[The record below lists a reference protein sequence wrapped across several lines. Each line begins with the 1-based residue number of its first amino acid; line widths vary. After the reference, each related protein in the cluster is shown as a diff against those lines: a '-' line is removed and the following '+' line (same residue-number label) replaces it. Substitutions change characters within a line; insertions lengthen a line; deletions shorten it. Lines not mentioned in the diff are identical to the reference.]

1 MTDDGNTTD
10 YAPTTNDASLPDDG
24 VVILVGSGQRA
35 YREYL
40 LAGAARR
47 RPVWILDAT
56 PATWQDEYVI
66 GSTTVPLLDA
76 QRLVPD
82 QEGLIGAAEAV
93 AAAHRVVGVFSYDE
107 TLVVTTALIAER
119 LGLPGLTARG
129 ADNCRNKHNTRR
141 LLTDAGLPQPH
152 FAYVT
157 DAGQALAA
165 ADSFGYPV
173 VLKPRG
179 MGASIG
185 VIRVD
190 GPEGV
195 RSAFEVADSASH
207 GGNSAY
213 EGGVLVEECV
223 MGPEISIDGAV
234 FDGSYTPLFLAH
246 KEVGL
251 EPYFEE
257 TGHVVSATD
266 PLLADEELLGVL
278 RDAHRAL
285 GVGYGITHTEVK
297 LTSRGPVIIEVNARL
312 GGDLIPYLGALAT
325 GVEPGEVA
333 VELATG
339 NRPAWTPSKART
351 VGIRFLYPHRNG
363 TVRSVDVPAAT
374 DTPGLLEAN
383 AMVAPG
389 TTLLLPP
396 EGYLSRYAN
405 VICAADDRSGCEEYL
420 AKAAAL
426 TTIVLDS

>member
-1 MTDDGNTTD
+1 MTDDSN
-10 YAPTTNDASLPDDG
+10 PTDDG

-47 RPVWILDAT
+47 RPIWILDAAE
-56 PATWQDEYVI
+56 PTWQQEYVL
-66 GSTTVPLLDA
+66 GSTTVELLDRA
-76 QRLVPD
+76 RLVPD
-82 QEGLIGAAEAV
+82 TEGLIKAAEAV
-93 AAAHRVVGVFSYDE
+93 AAEHRVVGVFSYDE

-119 LGLPGLTARG
+119 LGLPGLTSRG
-129 ADNCRNKHNTRR
+129 ADNCRNKHNTRQ
-141 LLTDAGLPQPH
+141 LLTAAGLPQPR

-157 DAGQALAA
+157 DAGTALAT

-190 GPEGV
+190 GPEGI
-195 RSAFEVADSASH
+195 REAFEVADAAGR
-207 GGNSAY
+207 GGNSDY

-234 FDGSYTPLFLAH
+234 FDGAWTPLFLAH

-251 EPYFEE
+251 APYFEE

-278 RDAHRAL
+278 RDAHREL
-285 GVGYGITHTEVK
+285 GIGYGITHTEVK
-297 LTSRGPVIIEVNARL
+297 LTGRGPVIIEVNARL
-312 GGDLIPYLGALAT
+312 GGDLIPYLGSLAT
-325 GVEPGEVA
+325 GVQPGEIA
-333 VELATG
+333 ADLAAG
-339 NRPAWTPSKART
+339 VRPEWTPAESRT
-351 VGIRFLYPHRNG
+351 VGIRFLYPPENG
-363 TVRSVDVPAAT
+363 TVRSVDVPAPA
-374 DTPGLLEAN
+374 DVPGLLETN
-383 AMVAPG
+383 VMVAPG
-389 TTLLLPP
+389 ATLLLPP

-405 VICAADDRSGCEEYL
+405 LICAGESFPSCEESL

-426 TTIVLDS
+426 TTIVLAG

>member
-1 MTDDGNTTD
+1 MTEDAKTT
-10 YAPTTNDASLPDDG
+10 DDG

-47 RPVWILDAT
+47 RPIWILDAVD
-56 PATWQDEYVI
+56 PTWQEQYVL
-66 GSTTVPLLDA
+66 GSTTVELLDRE
-76 QRLVPD
+76 RLVPD
-82 QEGLIGAAEAV
+82 TQGLIRAAEAV
-93 AAAHRVVGVFSYDE
+93 AAEHRVVGVFSYDE

-119 LGLPGLTARG
+119 LGLPGLTSRG
-129 ADNCRNKHNTRR
+129 ADNCRNKHNTRQ
-141 LLTDAGLPQPH
+141 LLTAAGLPQPH

-157 DAGQALAA
+157 DAETALAT

-190 GPEGV
+190 GPDGI
-195 RSAFEVADSASH
+195 RAAFEVADAASH
-207 GGNSAY
+207 GGNSDY

-223 MGPEISIDGAV
+223 MGPEISIDGVV
-234 FDGSYTPLFLAH
+234 FDGAWTPLFLAH

-251 EPYFEE
+251 APYFEE

-278 RDAHRAL
+278 RDAHREL
-285 GVGYGITHTEVK
+285 GIGYGITHTEVK
-297 LTSRGPVIIEVNARL
+297 LTTRGPVIIEVNARL
-312 GGDLIPYLGALAT
+312 GGDLIPYLGSLAT
-325 GVEPGEVA
+325 GVEPGELAAEVA
-333 VELATG
+333 AGV
-339 NRPAWTPSKART
+339 RPEWTPAESRT
-351 VGIRFLYPHRNG
+351 VGIRFLYPPENG
-363 TVRSVDVPAAT
+363 TVRSVDVPAPS
-374 DTPGLLEAN
+374 DVPGLLETN
-383 AMVAPG
+383 VMVAPG
-389 TTLLLPP
+389 VTLLLPP

-405 VICAADDRSGCEEYL
+405 LICAGDDFLSCEESL

>member
-1 MTDDGNTTD
+1 MTDDTS
-10 YAPTTNDASLPDDG
+10 PTDDG

-47 RPVWILDAT
+47 RPIWILDAVD
-56 PATWQDEYVI
+56 PTWQEQYVL
-66 GSTTVPLLDA
+66 GSTTVELLDRA
-76 QRLVPD
+76 RLVPD
-82 QEGLIGAAEAV
+82 TDGLIKAAEAV
-93 AAAHRVVGVFSYDE
+93 AAEHRVVGVFSYDE

-119 LGLPGLTARG
+119 LGLPGLTSRG
-129 ADNCRNKHNTRR
+129 ADNCRNKHNTRQ
-141 LLTDAGLPQPH
+141 LLTAAGLPQPH

-157 DAGQALAA
+157 DAETALAT

-190 GPEGV
+190 APDGI
-195 RSAFEVADSASH
+195 RAAFEVADSASH
-207 GGNSAY
+207 GGNSDY

-223 MGPEISIDGAV
+223 MGPEISIDGVV
-234 FDGSYTPLFLAH
+234 FDGAWTPLFLAH

-251 EPYFEE
+251 APYFEE

-266 PLLADEELLGVL
+266 PLLADEELLGIL
-278 RDAHRAL
+278 RDAHREL
-285 GVGYGITHTEVK
+285 GIGYGITHTEVK
-297 LTSRGPVIIEVNARL
+297 LTTRGPVIIEVNARL
-312 GGDLIPYLGALAT
+312 GGDLIPYLGSLAT
-325 GVEPGEVA
+325 GVEPGELAAEVA
-333 VELATG
+333 AGV
-339 NRPAWTPSKART
+339 RPEWTPAESRT
-351 VGIRFLYPHRNG
+351 VGIRFLYPPENG
-363 TVRSVDVPAAT
+363 TVRSVDVPAPS
-374 DTPGLLEAN
+374 DVPGLLETN
-383 AMVAPG
+383 VMVAPG
-389 TTLLLPP
+389 VTLLLPP

-405 VICAADDRSGCEEYL
+405 LICAGDDFPSCEESL

>member
-1 MTDDGNTTD
+1 MTDDSN
-10 YAPTTNDASLPDDG
+10 PTDDG

-47 RPVWILDAT
+47 RPIWILDAAE
-56 PATWQDEYVI
+56 PTWQQEYVL
-66 GSTTVPLLDA
+66 GSTTVELLDRA
-76 QRLVPD
+76 RLVPD
-82 QEGLIGAAEAV
+82 TEGLIKAAEAV
-93 AAAHRVVGVFSYDE
+93 AAEHRVVGVFSYDE

-119 LGLPGLTARG
+119 LGLPGLTSRG
-129 ADNCRNKHNTRR
+129 ADNCRNKHNTRQ
-141 LLTDAGLPQPH
+141 LLTAAGLPQPR

-157 DAGQALAA
+157 DAGTALAT

-190 GPEGV
+190 GPEGI
-195 RSAFEVADSASH
+195 REAFEVADAAGR
-207 GGNSAY
+207 GGNSDY

-234 FDGSYTPLFLAH
+234 FDGAWTPLFLAH

-251 EPYFEE
+251 APYFEE

-278 RDAHRAL
+278 RDAHREL
-285 GVGYGITHTEVK
+285 GIGYGITHTEVK
-297 LTSRGPVIIEVNARL
+297 LTGRGPVIIEVNARL
-312 GGDLIPYLGALAT
+312 GGDLIPYLGSLAT
-325 GVEPGEVA
+325 GVQPGEIA
-333 VELATG
+333 ADLAAG
-339 NRPAWTPSKART
+339 VRPEWTPAESRT
-351 VGIRFLYPHRNG
+351 VGIRFLYPPENG
-363 TVRSVDVPAAT
+363 TVRSVDVPAPA
-374 DTPGLLEAN
+374 DVPGLLETN
-383 AMVAPG
+383 VMVAPG
-389 TTLLLPP
+389 ATLLLPP

-405 VICAADDRSGCEEYL
+405 LICAGESFPGCEESL

-426 TTIVLDS
+426 TTIVLAG

>member
-1 MTDDGNTTD
+1 MTDDTS
-10 YAPTTNDASLPDDG
+10 PTDDG

-47 RPVWILDAT
+47 RPIWILDAVD
-56 PATWQDEYVI
+56 PTWQEQYVL
-66 GSTTVPLLDA
+66 GSTTVELLDRE
-76 QRLVPD
+76 RLVPD
-82 QEGLIGAAEAV
+82 TEGLVKAAEAV
-93 AAAHRVVGVFSYDE
+93 AAEHRVVGVFSYDE

-119 LGLPGLTARG
+119 LGLPGLTSRG
-129 ADNCRNKHNTRR
+129 ADNCRNKHNTRQ
-141 LLTDAGLPQPH
+141 LLTAAGLPQPH

-157 DAGQALAA
+157 DAQTALAT

-190 GPEGV
+190 GPDGI
-195 RSAFEVADSASH
+195 RAAFEVADAASH
-207 GGNSAY
+207 GGNSDY

-223 MGPEISIDGAV
+223 MGPEISIDGVV
-234 FDGSYTPLFLAH
+234 FDGDWTPLFLAH

-251 EPYFEE
+251 APYFEE

-266 PLLADEELLGVL
+266 PLLADEELLGIL
-278 RDAHRAL
+278 RDAHREL
-285 GVGYGITHTEVK
+285 GIGYGITHTEVK
-297 LTSRGPVIIEVNARL
+297 LTTRGPVIIEVNARL
-312 GGDLIPYLGALAT
+312 GGDLIPYLGSLAT
-325 GVEPGEVA
+325 GVEPGELAAEVA
-333 VELATG
+333 AGV
-339 NRPAWTPSKART
+339 RPAWTPAESRT
-351 VGIRFLYPHRNG
+351 VGIRFLYPPENG
-363 TVRSVDVPAAT
+363 TVRSVDVPAPS
-374 DTPGLLEAN
+374 DVPGLLETN
-383 AMVAPG
+383 VMVAPG
-389 TTLLLPP
+389 ATLLLPP

-405 VICAADDRSGCEEYL
+405 LICAGEDFPSCEESL

>member
-1 MTDDGNTTD
+1 MTDDAHVT
-10 YAPTTNDASLPDDG
+10 DDG
-24 VVILVGSGQRA
+24 VVILVGSGQQA

-47 RPVWILDAT
+47 RPIWILDAAE
-56 PATWQDEYVI
+56 PTWQTQYVI
-66 GSTTVPLLDA
+66 GSTTVELLDRE
-76 QRLVPD
+76 RLVPD
-82 QEGLIGAAEAV
+82 QEALIAAAEAV
-93 AAAHRVVGVFSYDE
+93 AAEHRVVGVFSYDE

-119 LGLPGLTARG
+119 LGLPGLTPRG
-129 ADNCRNKHNTRR
+129 ADNCRNKHNTRQ
-141 LLTDAGLPQPH
+141 LLTAAGLPQPH

-157 DAGQALAA
+157 DAGEALAA

-190 GPEGV
+190 GPEAV
-195 RSAFEVADSASH
+195 RAAFEVADTASH

-234 FDGSYTPLFLAH
+234 FDGSWTPLFLAH

-257 TGHVVSATD
+257 TGHMVSATD

-278 RDAHRAL
+278 REAHRAL
-285 GVGYGITHTEVK
+285 GIGYGITHTEVK

-312 GGDLIPYLGALAT
+312 GGDLIPYLGSLAT
-325 GVEPGEVA
+325 GIEPGEVA
-333 VELATG
+333 VEVATG
-339 NRPAWTPSKART
+339 GRPAWTPARART

-363 TVRSVDVPAAT
+363 TVRSVDVPSLP
-374 DTPGLLEAN
+374 DSPGLLEAN
-383 AMVAPG
+383 VMVRPG
-389 TTLLLPP
+389 TSLLLPP

-405 VICAADDRSGCEEYL
+405 VICAGDSPLSCEESL
-420 AKAAAL
+420 AKATAL

>member
-1 MTDDGNTTD
+1 MTQDANTT
-10 YAPTTNDASLPDDG
+10 DDG

-40 LAGAARR
+40 LAGASRR
-47 RPVWILDAT
+47 RPTWILDAVD
-56 PATWQDEYVI
+56 PTWQEQYVL
-66 GSTTVPLLDA
+66 GSTTVELLDRE
-76 QRLVPD
+76 RLVPD
-82 QEGLIGAAEAV
+82 TEGLIKAAEAV
-93 AAAHRVVGVFSYDE
+93 AAEHRVVGVFSYDE
-107 TLVVTTALIAER
+107 TLVVTTALMAER
-119 LGLPGLTARG
+119 LGLPGLTSRG
-129 ADNCRNKHNTRR
+129 ADNCRNKHHTRQ
-141 LLTDAGLPQPH
+141 LLTAAGLPQPH

-157 DAGQALAA
+157 DAETALAT

-195 RSAFEVADSASH
+195 RGAFEVADTASR
-207 GGNSAY
+207 GGNSDY

-223 MGPEISIDGAV
+223 MGPEISIDGVV
-234 FDGSYTPLFLAH
+234 FDGAWTPLFLAH

-251 EPYFEE
+251 APYFEE

-266 PLLADEELLGVL
+266 PLLADEELLHVL
-278 RDAHRAL
+278 RAAHREL
-285 GVGYGITHTEVK
+285 GIGYGITHTEVK
-297 LTSRGPVIIEVNARL
+297 LTTRGPVIIEVNARL
-312 GGDLIPYLGALAT
+312 GGDLIPYLGSLAT
-325 GVEPGEVA
+325 GVEPGELAADVA
-333 VELATG
+333 AGV
-339 NRPAWTPSKART
+339 RPEWTPERTRT
-351 VGIRFLYPHRNG
+351 VGIRFLYPPENG
-363 TVRSVDVPAAT
+363 TVRSVDVPAPS
-374 DTPGLLEAN
+374 DVPGLLETN
-383 AMVAPG
+383 VMVEPG

-405 VICAADDRSGCEEYL
+405 VICAGDDFLGCEESL

>member
-1 MTDDGNTTD
+1 MTEDAKTT
-10 YAPTTNDASLPDDG
+10 DDG

-47 RPVWILDAT
+47 RPIWILDAVD
-56 PATWQDEYVI
+56 PTWQEQYVL
-66 GSTTVPLLDA
+66 GSTTVELLDRE
-76 QRLVPD
+76 RLVPD
-82 QEGLIGAAEAV
+82 TQGLIRAAEAV
-93 AAAHRVVGVFSYDE
+93 AAEHRVVGVFSYDE

-119 LGLPGLTARG
+119 LGLPGLTSRG
-129 ADNCRNKHNTRR
+129 ADNCRNKHNTRQ
-141 LLTDAGLPQPH
+141 LLTAAGLPQPH

-157 DAGQALAA
+157 DAESALAT

-190 GPEGV
+190 GPDGI
-195 RSAFEVADSASH
+195 RAAFEVADAASH
-207 GGNSAY
+207 GGNSDY

-223 MGPEISIDGAV
+223 MGPEISIDGVV
-234 FDGSYTPLFLAH
+234 FDGAWTPLFLAH

-251 EPYFEE
+251 APYFEE
-257 TGHVVSATD
+257 TGHVVSATA

-278 RDAHRAL
+278 RDAHREL
-285 GVGYGITHTEVK
+285 GIGYGITHTEVK
-297 LTSRGPVIIEVNARL
+297 LTTRGPVIIEVNARL
-312 GGDLIPYLGALAT
+312 GGDLIPYLGSLAT
-325 GVEPGEVA
+325 GVEPGELAAEVA
-333 VELATG
+333 AGV
-339 NRPAWTPSKART
+339 RPEWTPAESRT
-351 VGIRFLYPHRNG
+351 VGIRFLYPPENG
-363 TVRSVDVPAAT
+363 TVRSVDVPAPS
-374 DTPGLLEAN
+374 DVPGLLETN
-383 AMVAPG
+383 VMVAPG
-389 TTLLLPP
+389 VTLLLPP

-405 VICAADDRSGCEEYL
+405 LICAGDDFLSCEESL

>member
-1 MTDDGNTTD
+1 MTDDAHTT
-10 YAPTTNDASLPDDG
+10 DDG

-47 RPVWILDAT
+47 RPIWILDAVD
-56 PATWQDEYVI
+56 PTWQKEYVI
-66 GSTTVPLLDA
+66 GSTTVELLDRE
-76 QRLVPD
+76 RLVPD
-82 QEGLIGAAEAV
+82 QEGLVRAAESV
-93 AAAHRVVGVFSYDE
+93 AAEHRVVGVFSYDE

-119 LGLPGLTARG
+119 LGLPGLTVRG

-141 LLTDAGLPQPH
+141 LLTAAGLPQPH

-157 DAGQALAA
+157 DAEQALAA

-195 RSAFEVADSASH
+195 RPAFEVADAAGH
-207 GGNSAY
+207 GGNSDY
-213 EGGVLVEECV
+213 EGGALVEECV
-223 MGPEISIDGAV
+223 IGPEISIDGVV
-234 FDGSYTPLFLAH
+234 FDGGYTPLFLAH

-266 PLLADEELLGVL
+266 PLLADEELLGIL
-278 RDAHRAL
+278 RDAHREL

-312 GGDLIPYLGALAT
+312 GGDLIPYLGSLAT
-325 GVEPGEVA
+325 GIEPGEVA
-333 VELATG
+333 AEVATG
-339 NRPAWTPSKART
+339 TRPEWTPAKART
-351 VGIRFLYPHRNG
+351 VGIRFLYPHQNG
-363 TVRSVDVPAAT
+363 TVRSVDVPAAP

-383 AMVAPG
+383 VMVRPG

-396 EGYLSRYAN
+396 DGYLSRYAN
-405 VICAADDRSGCEEYL
+405 VICAGEDRPDCEEHL

>member
-1 MTDDGNTTD
+1 MTDDTT
-10 YAPTTNDASLPDDG
+10 DDG

-47 RPVWILDAT
+47 RPIWILDAAE
-56 PATWQDEYVI
+56 PTWQLDHVR
-66 GSTTVPLLDA
+66 GSTTVALLDRE
-76 QRLVPD
+76 RLVPD
-82 QEGLIGAAEAV
+82 TEGLIAAAKAV

-119 LGLPGLTARG
+119 LGLPGLTFRG

-141 LLTDAGLPQPH
+141 LLTAAGLPQPQ

-157 DAGQALAA
+157 GADEALAT

-185 VIRVD
+185 VIKVD

-195 RSAFEVADSASH
+195 RAAFEVADAASR
-207 GGNSAY
+207 GGNSDY

-223 MGPEISIDGAV
+223 MGPEISIDGTV
-234 FDGSYTPLFLAH
+234 FDGDWNPLFLAR

-251 EPYFEE
+251 APYFEE
-257 TGHVVSATD
+257 TGHTVSATD
-266 PLLADEELLGVL
+266 PLLADPELLRVL
-278 RDAHRAL
+278 KAAHREL
-285 GVGYGITHTEVK
+285 GIGHGITHTEVK
-297 LTSRGPVIIEVNARL
+297 LTARGPVIIEVNARL
-312 GGDLIPYLGALAT
+312 GGDLIPYLGSLAT
-325 GVEPGEVA
+325 GVEPGE
-333 VELATG
+333 LAAEIAAGTLPG
-339 NRPAWTPSKART
+339 PEPTLSRT
-351 VGIRFLYPHRNG
+351 VGIRFLYPERNG
-363 TVRSVDVPAAT
+363 TVRSVDVPAPT
-374 DTPGLLEAN
+374 DVPGLLEAN
-383 AMVAPG
+383 VMVPAG

-396 EGYLSRYAN
+396 DGYLSRYAN
-405 VICAADDRSGCEEYL
+405 LICAGESFLACEESL
-420 AKAAAL
+420 AKAEAL

>member
-1 MTDDGNTTD
+1 MTE
-10 YAPTTNDASLPDDG
+10 DASPTDDG

-47 RPVWILDAT
+47 RPIWILDAVD
-56 PATWQDEYVI
+56 PTWQESHVL
-66 GSTTVPLLDA
+66 GSTTVELLDRE
-76 QRLVPD
+76 RLVPD
-82 QEGLIGAAEAV
+82 TEGLIEAAEAV
-93 AAAHRVVGVFSYDE
+93 AAEHRVVGVFSYDE

-119 LGLPGLTARG
+119 LGLPGLTSRG
-129 ADNCRNKHNTRR
+129 ADNCRNKHNTRQ
-141 LLTDAGLPQPH
+141 LLTAAGLPQPH

-157 DAGQALAA
+157 DAETALAT

-190 GPEGV
+190 GPDGI
-195 RSAFEVADSASH
+195 RAAFEVADAASH
-207 GGNSAY
+207 GGNSDY

-223 MGPEISIDGAV
+223 MGPEISIDGVV
-234 FDGSYTPLFLAH
+234 FDGAWTPLFLAH

-251 EPYFEE
+251 APYFEE

-278 RDAHRAL
+278 RDAHREL
-285 GVGYGITHTEVK
+285 GIGYGITHTEVK
-297 LTSRGPVIIEVNARL
+297 LTTRGPVIIEVNARL
-312 GGDLIPYLGALAT
+312 GGDLIPYLGSLAT
-325 GVEPGEVA
+325 GVEPGELAAEVA
-333 VELATG
+333 AGV
-339 NRPAWTPSKART
+339 RPEWTPAESRT
-351 VGIRFLYPHRNG
+351 VGIRFLYPPENG
-363 TVRSVDVPAAT
+363 TVRSVDVPAPS
-374 DTPGLLEAN
+374 DVPGLLETN
-383 AMVAPG
+383 VMVAPG
-389 TTLLLPP
+389 ARLLLPP

-405 VICAADDRSGCEEYL
+405 LICAGDDFLSCEESL

>member
-1 MTDDGNTTD
+1 MTDDAKTT
-10 YAPTTNDASLPDDG
+10 DDG

-47 RPVWILDAT
+47 RPIWILDAVD
-56 PATWQDEYVI
+56 PTWQESHVL
-66 GSTTVPLLDA
+66 GSTTVELLDRE
-76 QRLVPD
+76 RLVPD
-82 QEGLIGAAEAV
+82 TEGLIKAAEAV
-93 AAAHRVVGVFSYDE
+93 AAEHRVVGVFSYDE
-107 TLVVTTALIAER
+107 TLVVTCALIAER
-119 LGLPGLTARG
+119 LGLPGLTSRG
-129 ADNCRNKHNTRR
+129 ADNCRNKHNTRQ
-141 LLTDAGLPQPH
+141 LLTAAGLPQPH

-157 DAGQALAA
+157 DAEAALAT

-195 RSAFEVADSASH
+195 RAAFEVADAASR
-207 GGNSAY
+207 GGNSDY

-223 MGPEISIDGAV
+223 MGPEISIDGVV
-234 FDGSYTPLFLAH
+234 FDGAWTPLFLAH

-251 EPYFEE
+251 APYFEE

-266 PLLADEELLGVL
+266 PLLADEELLGIL
-278 RDAHRAL
+278 RDAHREL
-285 GVGYGITHTEVK
+285 GIGYGITHTEVK
-297 LTSRGPVIIEVNARL
+297 LTTRGPVIIEVNARL
-312 GGDLIPYLGALAT
+312 GGDLIPYLGSLAT
-325 GVEPGEVA
+325 GVEPGELAADVA
-333 VELATG
+333 AGV
-339 NRPAWTPSKART
+339 RPEWTPTESRT
-351 VGIRFLYPHRNG
+351 VGIRFLYPPENG
-363 TVRSVDVPAAT
+363 TVRSVDVPAVP
-374 DTPGLLEAN
+374 DVPGLLETN
-383 AMVAPG
+383 VMVAPG
-389 TTLLLPP
+389 VRLLLPP

-405 VICAADDRSGCEEYL
+405 LICAGDTFLSCEESL